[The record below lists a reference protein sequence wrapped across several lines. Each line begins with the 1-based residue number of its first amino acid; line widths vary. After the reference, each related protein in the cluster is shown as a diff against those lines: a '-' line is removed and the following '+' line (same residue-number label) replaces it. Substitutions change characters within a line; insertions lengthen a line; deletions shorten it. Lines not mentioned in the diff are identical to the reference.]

1 MPPQPRRQILD
12 GYFFRWY
19 SKTLPAWVPLTT
31 AAVAFMLEGGDVS
44 MKKRII
50 PVAGVL
56 ALLLLRPG
64 FPALADAP
72 PPSSR
77 QAQETAKSLLYEY
90 DVVLKLIHVHVTDKK
105 GNPVPDLTKDDFV
118 VTDNG
123 RVMSLTE
130 FEKHA
135 LARPAE
141 EKAEPRAEP
150 AAPPDRPSG
159 RKYFLFFDFAYNHVR
174 GILKART
181 AALHFLDT
189 VVRPED
195 DVAVLTYSSVGG
207 LAFHEYLTSDH
218 AKVREVVE
226 QIGHGDVKGRATQ
239 IEDQYWRLVQ
249 ETPGAGK
256 AAAMGA
262 GYRAEAEANRQ
273 ESRSMAQKYM
283 LTLTGLARAL
293 RLVDGEKHFIIFST
307 GIPNS
312 LVYGYTPDN
321 PRFRGDF
328 AAQAGVAGDHVLR
341 RQNEAMYQE
350 FGASGCSFYAF
361 DTRESAMEASL
372 FTYDEETLAMGSRAL
387 SVAIEPTDIFKDDK
401 ATGLNSLKRLTDITG
416 GEYYSNI
423 NMHEKN
429 LAQVQAL
436 TGSYYVLGYSISE
449 QWDGAF
455 HEVKVEVKREGC
467 RVRTQAGYFNP
478 KPFAEYSDME
488 RQLHLFDL
496 ALNERAFSR
505 IPVNIPMTTLTSAA
519 EGISRLAILAKIPAE
534 VTAKLAGQRLEL
546 VALFFDAD
554 GEISD
559 IVRDEAD
566 PAALRGRD
574 VAFAAGTALSP
585 GEYACRLVVRDM
597 DSGLSAVGS
606 TRARIGKPR
615 LTDLELG
622 TPLLLEARVGGT
634 LINAH
639 GRKAREDFPWDD
651 IYPYDHS
658 LYAPILTE
666 LPEAVTSLQVI
677 VPCAVPGGTE
687 PNLGL
692 TATIVDA
699 TSGTQE
705 PVFTAV
711 SARVRKGPLDILTVE
726 LPALD
731 IDPGTYYL
739 HIYAEDRATGSL
751 GHTFT
756 TLVVPRR

>member
-1 MPPQPRRQILD
+1 MPTLKPLFSLAAAVLACLLLGAASAAPADTPRRTPSNAAQASD
-12 GYFFRWY
+12 Q
-19 SKTLPAWVPLTT
+19 TL
-31 AAVAFMLEGGDVS
+31 
-44 MKKRII
+44 
-50 PVAGVL
+50 
-56 ALLLLRPG
+56 
-64 FPALADAP
+64 
-72 PPSSR
+72 
-77 QAQETAKSLLYEY
+77 QYEY

-123 RVMSLTE
+123 RVMTLTE
-130 FEKHA
+130 FERQLLA
-135 LARPAE
+135 LPAS
-141 EKAEPRAEP
+141 EKAAPDA
-150 AAPPDRPSG
+150 AAPIEAARAGSTAPTAPSPARVSG

-174 GILKART
+174 GILKARE

-189 VVRPED
+189 AVRPD
-195 DVAVLTYSSVGG
+195 DEVAVLTYSGVGG
-207 LAFHEYLTSDH
+207 LAIHEYLTSEH
-218 AKVREVVE
+218 AKVRQVVE
-226 QIGHGDVKGRATQ
+226 KIGHGDVKGRATQ

-249 ETPGAGK
+249 ESPGAGP
-256 AAAMGA
+256 GA
-262 GYRAEAEANRQ
+262 GIGLNYRAEAEALRQ
-273 ESRSMAQKYM
+273 ESKSMAQKYM

-293 RLVDGEKHFIIFST
+293 RLVDGEKHFILFST

-312 LVYGYTPDN
+312 LIYGYASDSPS
-321 PRFRGDF
+321 FRGDF
-328 AAQAGVAGDHVLR
+328 NVQANVAGDHVLR

-361 DTRESAMEASL
+361 DTRESAMETSL
-372 FTYDEETLAMGSRAL
+372 FTYDEQTLAMGSRSL
-387 SVAIEPTDIFKDDK
+387 TVAIEPYDIFKDDK

-436 TGSYYVLGYSISE
+436 TGSYYVLGYAITE
-449 QWDGAF
+449 RWDGEY

-478 KPFAEYSDME
+478 KPFAEYGEME

-505 IPVNIPMTTLTSAA
+505 LPVNLPMMTLTSAA
-519 EGISRLAILAKIPAE
+519 EGISRLAVLARIPAE
-534 VTAKLAGQRLEL
+534 VTAKLAGGRLEL
-546 VALFFDAD
+546 VTLFFDEA

-566 PAALRGRD
+566 AAALRGRD
-574 VAFAAGTALSP
+574 TAFAAGATLKP
-585 GEYACRLVVRDM
+585 GAYSCRLVVRDM

-606 TRARIGKPR
+606 ARARIGKPQ
-615 LTDLELG
+615 LGGLDLG

-634 LINAH
+634 LISAR
-639 GRKAREDFPWDD
+639 GGKARESFPWDE
-651 IYPYDHS
+651 IYPYDES
-658 LYAPILTE
+658 LYTPILTE
-666 LPEAVTSLQVI
+666 LPEAVTSLRVI
-677 VPCAVPGGTE
+677 LPCAVPGGVE
-687 PNLGL
+687 PDLDL

-699 TSGTQE
+699 ASGAQE
-705 PVFTAV
+705 TVFTAL
-711 SARVRKGPLDILTVE
+711 SGRVRKGPLDILTVE

-731 IDPGTYYL
+731 VNPGTYYL